1 MKKYREKEEHL
12 LAAGKWSSIL
22 KIWAVPCN
30 NCSKCAPDKIPL
42 VELTEA
48 EPQEN
53 TAIALALEF
62 ELQKLAVQL
71 GNEV

>member
-1 MKKYREKEEHL
+1 MKKYPC
-12 LAAGKWSSIL
+12 LATTCCI
-22 KIWAVPCN
+22 
-30 NCSKCAPDKIPL
+30 KCAPDKIPL

-62 ELQKLAVQL
+62 EFQKLAVQL

>member
-1 MKKYREKEEHL
+1 MDRYDEE
-12 LAAGKWSSIL
+12 IP
-22 KIWAVPCN
+22 VPCN
-30 NCSKCAPDKIPL
+30 NCIKCAPDKIPL

-53 TAIALALEF
+53 TAIALALEL

-71 GNEV
+71 GNEVGSLFR